1 MRCILMLPSPLREA
15 VMTAHLNS
23 DAMVERR
30 LRDARQAHSEHLRI
44 TGGEGSRAQRS
55 WTGVRGLA
63 AVVVAV
69 LALLALA
76 SFQSPTPSAGGI
88 SPMDLTRTAGTLPIG
103 SSYDAH

>member
-1 MRCILMLPSPLREA
+1 
-15 VMTAHLNS
+15 MTAHLNS

-76 SFQSPTPSAGGI
+76 SFQSPTPSASETASAGGI
-88 SPMDLTRTAGTLPIG
+88 SPMDLTRTASTLPIG

>member
-1 MRCILMLPSPLREA
+1 
-15 VMTAHLNS
+15 MTAHLNS